1 MRKNPTKSQ
10 MKKQT
15 PTIPAVLSSDPNVR
29 KSLTQHT
36 NISYLAVS
44 EHASIEKENLM
55 THFKA
60 ATYSG

>member
-1 MRKNPTKSQ
+1 

-15 PTIPAVLSSDPNVR
+15 PTIPAVLSSDPNVK